1 MAPPPEAARRPAQSA
16 GPDKLGETLVRAGK
30 INQAQLQEALGYQ
43 KDQGG
48 RLGTNL
54 VKLGYLTERQLV
66 DALAE
71 QFKVPSVDLN
81 TMEIDEAV
89 VKIIPADIARK
100 YTIFPVTKAG
110 ATVTVAMIDPTNVF
124 AMVDVKFMTG
134 YRVEPVV
141 ASESGFRFYIEKF

>member
-1 MAPPPEAARRPAQSA
+1 MAPPPETARRPAQAA
-16 GPDKLGETLVRAGK
+16 GPDKLGDTLVRAGK
-30 INQAQLQEALGYQ
+30 INQAQLQEALSMQ

-66 DALAE
+66 EALSE

-81 TMEIDEAV
+81 NMEIDEGVA
-89 VKIIPADIARK
+89 KIIPADIARK

-110 ATVTVAMIDPTNVF
+110 ATVT
-124 AMVDVKFMTG
+124 
-134 YRVEPVV
+134 
-141 ASESGFRFYIEKF
+141 